1 MRKSINEGRGH
12 MKKLICLLLVC
23 VLSCAMLFA
32 CTDEEDDKKDD
43 GGDTVGSLETG
54 EDPEKDDIN
63 WDIFN

>member
-1 MRKSINEGRGH
+1 

-23 VLSCAMLFA
+23 VLSCTMLFA
-32 CTDEEDDKKDD
+32 CTDEETPDDKDT
-43 GGDTVGSLETG
+43 GGASGSLTTG